1 MTNDFIHKTP
11 THKIKISYTELKEN
25 AGCRFEAIKT
35 QGEILINLCQNNKIK
50 LRQEKFSKKILD
62 Y

>member
-11 THKIKISYTELKEN
+11 THKIKISCTELKEN
-25 AGCRFEAIKT
+25 TGCRFQAIKP
-35 QGEILINLCQNNKIK
+35 QGEILINLCQNNKMK
-50 LRQEKFSKKILD
+50 LRQEKFRKNLD

>member
-1 MTNDFIHKTP
+1 MPDVV
-11 THKIKISYTELKEN
+11 LKLL
-25 AGCRFEAIKT
+25 KP

-50 LRQEKFSKKILD
+50 LRQEKFSKKNLD